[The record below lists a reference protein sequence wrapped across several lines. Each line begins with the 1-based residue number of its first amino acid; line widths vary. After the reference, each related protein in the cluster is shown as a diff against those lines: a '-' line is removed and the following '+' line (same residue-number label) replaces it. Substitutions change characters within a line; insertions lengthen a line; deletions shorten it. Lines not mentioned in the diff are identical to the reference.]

1 MHKIKS
7 FLVQAVRELIPV
19 VDHQPLQ
26 NQARIRPMPVGSQ
39 GDRRPAADTLPFFI
53 PLKVRQVATGVE
65 TCVLAYNMPA
75 VLSFLAPVVGQSL
88 GPVIAKMVAGLVF
101 AGKLGFLASAGL
113 SCVYGFGLVI
123 VAYAALRLSVK
134 VAILM
139 LHVFV
144 DHLKNPCGRGGNKGS
159 LGEKFLKYVF
169 VGVLTSCLVVY
180 ISVIDCITLTNTI
193 TKVFENGFLWA
204 QEGERVDIKV
214 T

>member
-1 MHKIKS
+1 MPKITN
-7 FLVQAVRELIPV
+7 FLVQTVRELIPV

-65 TCVLAYNMPA
+65 TCLLAYNMPA

-139 LHVFV
+139 LHVSFFQFSWFSTFK
-144 DHLKNPCGRGGNKGS
+144 DKSLK
-159 LGEKFLKYVF
+159 EIVLKYVF
-169 VGVLTSCLVVY
+169 VAVLIICLMVY
-180 ISVIDCITLTNTI
+180 ISVIDCITLTNTN
-193 TKVFENGFLWA
+193 TKVFENGFPWA
-204 QEGERVDIKV
+204 QEGEQVDI
-214 T
+214 